1 MQTNVTAEQKQT
13 NSSQDLTQARE
24 KSNKRMNLSSEKPFE
39 WLNENSRKFLAAG
52 YLGEGLCAEER
63 IANIAKKSRRNS
75 SNARL
80 CRQILLLYV

>member
-1 MQTNVTAEQKQT
+1 
-13 NSSQDLTQARE
+13 
-24 KSNKRMNLSSEKPFE
+24 MNLSSEKPFE